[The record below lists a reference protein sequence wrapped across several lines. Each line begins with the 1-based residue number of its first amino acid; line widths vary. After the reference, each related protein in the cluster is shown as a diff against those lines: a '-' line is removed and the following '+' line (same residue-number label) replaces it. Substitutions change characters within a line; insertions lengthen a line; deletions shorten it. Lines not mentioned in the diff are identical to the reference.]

1 VRRNRRRWHF
11 RPGKFVLVIAVV
23 LVALGVGL
31 LFGRVVGGLLAS
43 ARSGGAAEPT
53 TGTGQPGTGGTQ
65 PTTGGTQPT
74 TGGTQPTTGTTP
86 PTTGTTDPAIA
97 EVAFKLPSVAI
108 FTVQAGRF
116 DSRDNATQLVTAL
129 TKAGYPAW
137 GTETPPYKVFVGLF
151 ADKKVAA
158 TLTTKLK
165 TDRPECSAAWTT
177 SIAAPLIDKQISGTD
192 AKMLTAAAAGL
203 KSVAEIISRE
213 AALSDARSRGTLKA
227 ADLTALCDAYRDKLK
242 TELADLRAATG
253 GDAALRE
260 HVMSVI
266 LLAQGNL
273 SQVADLAA
281 TGTDA
286 KYNAAVTSLLRLTET
301 YADAVVLLTPT
312 GQ

>member
-53 TGTGQPGTGGTQ
+53 TGTGQPG
-65 PTTGGTQPT
+65 TGGTQPT

-158 TLTTKLK
+158 TVTAKLK
-165 TDRPECSAAWTT
+165 TDRPECSEAWTT
-177 SIAAPLIDKQISGTD
+177 SIAAPLIDKQVSGTD

-203 KSVAEIISRE
+203 KSVAEIINRE

-242 TELADLRAATG
+242 TGLADLRAATIHRRG
-253 GDAALRE
+253 LISTPDRAARE
-260 HVMSVI
+260 Q
-266 LLAQGNL
+266 ANGC
-273 SQVADLAA
+273 A
-281 TGTDA
+281 
-286 KYNAAVTSLLRLTET
+286 
-301 YADAVVLLTPT
+301 YA
-312 GQ
+312 